1 MQKKTVVL
9 FHNIT
14 VFFCYYIFDYI
25 DAAFWGKRDFQ
36 HFKILPILNLNFKIK
51 LLTGFLLRMCFF
63 SPLFCLTESFNSCV
77 QLRIG

>member
-25 DAAFWGKRDFQ
+25 DAAFWGKRNFQ
-36 HFKILPILNLNFKIK
+36 HFKILP
-51 LLTGFLLRMCFF
+51 T
-63 SPLFCLTESFNSCV
+63 
-77 QLRIG
+77 